1 MKKVISKPIFIKTI
15 ATVILNILIFGF
27 LISCKDVSDE
37 TVYPSF
43 SWPHEKNDLTP
54 DPDVLYGRLK
64 NGFRYVLMQNK
75 VPKDRVSMHLNVQAG
90 SIHESDDQKGI
101 AHLLEHMLFK
111 GTTHF
116 APGELIKYFQNIGM
130 QFGPDANA
138 YTGFYETVYDVLLPN
153 GDSESLKKGLLIL
166 QDYAEG
172 ALLLPQEIDNE
183 RKVVLSEKRYRDS
196 ASYRTYVSALN
207 FELPNTRI
215 AKRFPIGSETVIRN
229 ADRKLLKDFYDTWY
243 QPEKMIL
250 VIVGDFDQKQ
260 IIPIIEKKFS
270 HLVSRAPPE
279 KDPDM
284 GQFDHKGVQA
294 FYHFENEE
302 GNTTVSIE
310 VLRKIKSESD
320 SKKMR
325 IKRMKKSLADRMVK
339 HRLNMMLRETD
350 TPFTSASISSGVYL
364 KEVKYAEISAQCS
377 PNNWAETMMLIE
389 QTLRKALV
397 YGFMDEE
404 FERVKKDYLSS
415 LDNAVNKAATRN
427 SKRLKSQ
434 IINSINSERV
444 FLSPKQNRNLLAP
457 VINHLSLQE
466 VYSSFKESWD
476 DDHQLI
482 LVTGNAD
489 LNKSDVAPSR
499 QIINVYQKS
508 LNTEVTKPVELKPV
522 SFPYLPKPDQNG
534 KIVNRIKHKD
544 LGIIQIDYEN
554 GVRLNVMKTDFKD
567 NEILAAIAFG
577 YGRSDEP
584 KVLSG
589 ISTLSQGVINES
601 GLGAL
606 NKEELNRVLTG
617 KRTKVNFKINE
628 RKFMIKGNTVP
639 DEVELLFQLLYAYLI
654 DPGYRKDAYALV
666 MERHRQNYMSMSHSI
681 EGAMRLHG
689 NRFLAG
695 GDSRFGLPS
704 YNDFNKLTLDDV
716 RTFTEN
722 VFKNAPLEISIV
734 GDFDEEKILKMAS
747 KYMGSLPK
755 RAGFGKRKRL
765 ESPTFPVSKRLDL
778 NVKTEIPKGIILVAY
793 PTEDIWNIQRTRRF
807 SVLGDVLSDRL
818 REQVREKL
826 GATYSAYAYNRP
838 SRVYSDYGILSIIVN
853 VDPEASELI
862 IKEVK
867 NIVDGI
873 IENGVSKEEL
883 KRALKPSIT
892 SIKDL
897 MRKNDYWLNTV
908 LNGSVEHPDQ
918 IEWSRSIMSDH
929 TAITADELSDLSRK
943 YLDNNKSAIVV
954 IKSHHN

>member
-427 SKRLKSQ
+427 SK
-434 IINSINSERV
+434 
-444 FLSPKQNRNLLAP
+444 
-457 VINHLSLQE
+457 
-466 VYSSFKESWD
+466 
-476 DDHQLI
+476 
-482 LVTGNAD
+482 
-489 LNKSDVAPSR
+489 
-499 QIINVYQKS
+499 
-508 LNTEVTKPVELKPV
+508 
-522 SFPYLPKPDQNG
+522 KPD
-534 KIVNRIKHKD
+534 
-544 LGIIQIDYEN
+544 
-554 GVRLNVMKTDFKD
+554 
-567 NEILAAIAFG
+567 
-577 YGRSDEP
+577 
-584 KVLSG
+584 
-589 ISTLSQGVINES
+589 
-601 GLGAL
+601 
-606 NKEELNRVLTG
+606 
-617 KRTKVNFKINE
+617 
-628 RKFMIKGNTVP
+628 
-639 DEVELLFQLLYAYLI
+639 
-654 DPGYRKDAYALV
+654 
-666 MERHRQNYMSMSHSI
+666 
-681 EGAMRLHG
+681 
-689 NRFLAG
+689 
-695 GDSRFGLPS
+695 
-704 YNDFNKLTLDDV
+704 NKLDQF
-716 RTFTEN
+716 RKGF
-722 VFKNAPLEISIV
+722 PISKA
-734 GDFDEEKILKMAS
+734 ES
-747 KYMGSLPK
+747 KPISSGY
-755 RAGFGKRKRL
+755 
-765 ESPTFPVSKRLDL
+765 
-778 NVKTEIPKGIILVAY
+778 
-793 PTEDIWNIQRTRRF
+793 
-807 SVLGDVLSDRL
+807 
-818 REQVREKL
+818 
-826 GATYSAYAYNRP
+826 
-838 SRVYSDYGILSIIVN
+838 
-853 VDPEASELI
+853 
-862 IKEVK
+862 
-867 NIVDGI
+867 
-873 IENGVSKEEL
+873 
-883 KRALKPSIT
+883 
-892 SIKDL
+892 
-897 MRKNDYWLNTV
+897 
-908 LNGSVEHPDQ
+908 
-918 IEWSRSIMSDH
+918 
-929 TAITADELSDLSRK
+929 
-943 YLDNNKSAIVV
+943 
-954 IKSHHN
+954 

>member
-1 MKKVISKPIFIKTI
+1 MKKVISKSIFIKTFL
-15 ATVILNILIFGF
+15 TVILSILILAF
-27 LISCKDVSDE
+27 LISCKNVSDE

-43 SWPHEKNDLTP
+43 NWPHEKSDLTS

-64 NGFRYVLMQNK
+64 NGFRYVLMQNNM
-75 VPKDRVSMHLNVQAG
+75 PKDRVSMHLNVQAG
-90 SIHESDDQKGI
+90 SIHEADNQKGI
-101 AHLLEHMLFK
+101 AHFLEHMLFK

-153 GDSESLKKGLLIL
+153 GDSESIKKGLLVL

-196 ASYRTYVSALN
+196 ASYRTYVSTLN

-215 AKRFPIGSETVIRN
+215 VNRFPIGSEKVIRN
-229 ADRKLLKDFYDTWY
+229 ADRKLLKEFYDTWY
-243 QPEKMIL
+243 QPEKMVL

-260 IIPIIEKKFS
+260 IVPIIEEKFS
-270 HLVSRAPPE
+270 YLVSRAPPE
-279 KDPDM
+279 KDPDI
-284 GQFDHKGVQA
+284 GQFDHEGIQA

-310 VLRKIKSESD
+310 VLRKIKPEID
-320 SKKMR
+320 SKKIR
-325 IKRMKKSLADRMVK
+325 IKRMKKNLADRMVK
-339 HRLNMMLRETD
+339 HRLNMMLRKAD

-364 KEVKYAEISAQCS
+364 NEVKYAEISAECS
-377 PNNWAETMMLIE
+377 PKNWAKTLMLIE
-389 QTLRKALV
+389 QTLRKALI

-404 FERVKKDYLSS
+404 FKRVKKDYLSS

-427 SKRLKSQ
+427 SKRLKGQ
-434 IINSINSERV
+434 IINSINSDRV
-444 FLSPKQNRNLLAP
+444 FLSPEQNRNLLAP
-457 VINHLSLQE
+457 IINHLSLQE
-466 VYSSFKESWD
+466 VYSAFKESWD
-476 DDHQLI
+476 DDHQLV

-489 LNKSDVAPSR
+489 LNKTDTDPSA
-499 QIINVYQKS
+499 QIVNVYQKS
-508 LNTEVTKPVELKPV
+508 RSAAVTKPDELKPV
-522 SFPYLPKPDQNG
+522 FFPYLPKPEKNG
-534 KIVNRIKHKD
+534 KIVNRINHKD
-544 LGIIQIDYEN
+544 LGISQIDYEN
-554 GVRLNVMKTDFKD
+554 GVRLNVKKTDFKD
-567 NEILAAIAFG
+567 NEIMAVIAFG

-584 KVLSG
+584 EVLSG
-589 ISTLSQGVINES
+589 ISNLSQGIINES

-606 NKEELNRVLTG
+606 NKDELNRALTG

-628 RKFMIKGNTVP
+628 RKFMITGNTVP
-639 DEVELLFQLLYAYLI
+639 DEVELLFQLLYTYLI

-666 MERHRQNYMSMSHSI
+666 MERHRQNYFSMSHSVN
-681 EGAMRLHG
+681 GAMRLHG

-695 GDSRFGLPS
+695 GDSRFGLPP
-704 YNDFNKLTLDDV
+704 YDDFKRLTLTDV

-722 VFKNAPLEISIV
+722 VFINAPLEISIV
-734 GDFDEEKILKMAS
+734 GDFDEEKILKIAT

-755 RAGFGKRKRL
+755 RAGIEKRKRL
-765 ESPTFPVSKRLDL
+765 ESPTFPGSKRLDL
-778 NVKTEIPKGIILVAY
+778 NVKTEIPKGIILIAY

-838 SRVYSDYGILSIIVN
+838 SRVYSGYGIFSIIVN
-853 VDPEASELI
+853 VDPEASDVI

-867 NIVDGI
+867 DIVDGI

-897 MRKNDYWLNTV
+897 MRKNNYWLNTV

-929 TAITADELSDLSRK
+929 AAITADELSDLSRK
-943 YLDNNKSAIVV
+943 YLDNSKSAIVV
-954 IKSHHN
+954 IKPNHN